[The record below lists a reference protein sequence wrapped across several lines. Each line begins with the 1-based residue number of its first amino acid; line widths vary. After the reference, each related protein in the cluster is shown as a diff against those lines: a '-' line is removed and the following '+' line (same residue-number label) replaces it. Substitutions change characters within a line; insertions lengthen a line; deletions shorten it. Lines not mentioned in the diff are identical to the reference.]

1 MTVAFFA
8 TVLLGLYWKRA
19 NEYGACAGM
28 ISGIILYILIDILTK
43 KGIIPNPFGLNPV
56 VIATLVSTVLMII
69 VSLATPK
76 SPYRVISTWF
86 GKEE

>member
-43 KGIIPNPFGLNPV
+43 KGIIPNPFPYSHYCNLV
-56 VIATLVSTVLMII
+56 FTLKTHICHYLSASASDSITLDI
-69 VSLATPK
+69 LYP
-76 SPYRVISTWF
+76 
-86 GKEE
+86 